1 MGTSPTA
8 RIRPTEIKAVNGA
21 TVLSDLTYTYK
32 KGTADT
38 ILVQTRGDK
47 LGVGGPA
54 NSTTSYGYD
63 TLNRLIAATEKTSAG
78 ATNASWAYAYD
89 KNGNR
94 TSNTAVLAGVTTTT
108 SQGYNAIDELTSLN
122 GSTTGLSYDADG
134 NQKTNP
140 GNTAVGVAAVTAS
153 TVNGRDQITAATL
166 GSGAHTTAGY
176 LGETQTTMLTANNGA
191 FTTTFSNTMLGLT
204 RQTGNGV
211 TVSFV
216 RTPDGQLI
224 AATTGSTSA
233 YYLTDNLQ
241 STVGIVTSAGAK
253 TASYSYDP
261 YGRTR
266 TATGPN
272 AASNA
277 FRYAGGLYD
286 STTGATKFGARYYDP
301 NTGRFTQPDPSGQEQ
316 NRYSYTADEP
326 IDRSDPTGHGWLS
339 WVAVGLGVAAIGLG
353 IASGVAAPESL
364 AAAAYLA
371 ASIDSGA
378 VATGIDAGCQ
388 LADSSNC

>member
-1 MGTSPTA
+1 M
-8 RIRPTEIKAVNGA
+8 V
-21 TVLSDLTYTYK
+21 
-32 KGTADT
+32 
-38 ILVQTRGDK
+38 
-47 LGVGGPA
+47 
-54 NSTTSYGYD
+54 
-63 TLNRLIAATEKTSAG
+63 
-78 ATNASWAYAYD
+78 
-89 KNGNR
+89 
-94 TSNTAVLAGVTTTT
+94 
-108 SQGYNAIDELTSLN
+108 
-122 GSTTGLSYDADG
+122 
-134 NQKTNP
+134 
-140 GNTAVGVAAVTAS
+140 
-153 TVNGRDQITAATL
+153 
-166 GSGAHTTAGY
+166 
-176 LGETQTTMLTANNGA
+176 
-191 FTTTFSNTMLGLT
+191 GLT
-204 RQTGNGV
+204 RQTGNAV

-371 ASIDSGA
+371 ASTDSGA